1 MIKKVVHI
9 IIWSMLGTGSI
20 VLLVAAM
27 KAKDEK
33 VCAGVQVKI
42 TSHYNTPFISEQV
55 IMQVLKHNGIE
66 NGSIIKP
73 LNLQKIEDSLN
84 KNPWIKDVQLFLN
97 NNQVFYATITERT
110 PVARVFTVQG
120 NSFYIDETSYR
131 LPVSDNYAARLPVFT
146 SFPSNKNILSKP
158 DSVVLEEITTIAAH
172 INQDSFL
179 FAQVAQVN
187 ITPQHTYEIVPVL
200 GNQIIE
206 LGNAEKLNEK
216 FEKLF
221 AFYKQI
227 WATAGFEKY
236 SRVRLQFNGQIVA
249 EKRGAQK
256 PYADTLR
263 AISQQVNA
271 ERMLNNIIKDTVYAS
286 SSNKVNS
293 IPAEKLITP
302 AKVVKEKVN
311 KKPVIKNEKKSMEEV
326 NDSERETE
334 INREPKAIMKRIN

>member
-42 TSHYNTPFISEQV
+42 ASHFNTPFISEQV
-55 IMQVLKHNGIE
+55 IMQVLKHNGIASG
-66 NGSIIKP
+66 NFITP

-84 KNPWIKDVQLFLN
+84 KNPWIKDVELFFN

-110 PVARVFTVQG
+110 PVARIFTVHG
-120 NSFYIDETSYR
+120 NSFYIDETSFR
-131 LPVSDNYAARLPVFT
+131 LPVSENYAARLPVFT
-146 SFPSNKNILSKP
+146 SFPSNKNVLSKP
-158 DSVVLEEITTIAAH
+158 DSAVLKELTAIALH
-172 INQDSFL
+172 INKDSFL
-179 FAQVAQVN
+179 SAQIAQVN
-187 ITPQHTYEIVPVL
+187 ITPQHTYELVPVL
-200 GNQIIE
+200 GNQVIE
-206 LGNAEKLNEK
+206 LGNADKLDEK

-249 EKRGAQK
+249 EKEA
-256 PYADTLR
+256 L
-263 AISQQVNA
+263 
-271 ERMLNNIIKDTVYAS
+271 
-286 SSNKVNS
+286 
-293 IPAEKLITP
+293 
-302 AKVVKEKVN
+302 
-311 KKPVIKNEKKSMEEV
+311 KNPGQIHFV
-326 NDSERETE
+326 L
-334 INREPKAIMKRIN
+334 